1 MRARGLF
8 LGGMRASTKTR
19 NLPAKTSAL
28 IFRDQTARTDRWQS
42 RRLYREGDEWRL
54 NNVLLLPF
62 AGASW

>member
-28 IFRDQTARTDRWQS
+28 IFGDKTARTDRWQS
-42 RRLYREGDEWRL
+42 RRLCREGDE
-54 NNVLLLPF
+54 
-62 AGASW
+62 